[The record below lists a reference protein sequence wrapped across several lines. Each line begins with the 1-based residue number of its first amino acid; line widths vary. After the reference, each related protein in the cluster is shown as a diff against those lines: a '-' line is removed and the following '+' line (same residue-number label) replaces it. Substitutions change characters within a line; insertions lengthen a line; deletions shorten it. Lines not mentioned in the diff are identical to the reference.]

1 MYSITTT
8 SRPGNAKCA
17 LILNSNVRCNRRTA
31 FIEHYT
37 VQPSRVKR
45 LMFTIVLVV
54 REIGIRASAQ
64 GRRLRGTAQRTT
76 QAIILSK
83 QRHFL

>member
-1 MYSITTT
+1 MSDV
-8 SRPGNAKCA
+8 
-17 LILNSNVRCNRRTA
+17 LVDQHV
-31 FIEHYT
+31 EQYT
-37 VQPSRVKR
+37 VQRSRVKR
-45 LMFTIVLVV
+45 LIFTIVLVV

-64 GRRLRGTAQRTT
+64 GRRLRATAQRTT